1 MASSPVKDSPV
12 AGNQT
17 EAGLRPSAFGKH
29 VFQLPANPKGL
40 VVFLPG
46 CARGAFGFW
55 PRSAAGGDY
64 LGFPEDVSH
73 TKQILKKGYGILVLT
88 PNTTSGSLAYC
99 WTDKAGDGDVVVKS
113 VADFRKRHNLEKK
126 PLYFAGA
133 SSGGGM
139 AQGLLSRGAIRADGM
154 IAEVSTSRDPSTK
167 SPMTVWIAMSERKEQ
182 TTANGRARDLARF
195 GKPSGVLISP
205 KKRVTPEFFAD
216 QMTFINKVQSA
227 QMVDA
232 LRKVRLIDGSGN
244 ILADPKNHP
253 WRTKLPQMLPWMKT
267 SPLYATVGSVRLSP
281 ILQALMNAYSRHE
294 HTAMFTTAILS
305 WFESGGK
312 ADLKKLADSQVV
324 TKPAYFS
331 AV

>member
-1 MASSPVKDSPV
+1 M
-12 AGNQT
+12 
-17 EAGLRPSAFGKH
+17 
-29 VFQLPANPKGL
+29 
-40 VVFLPG
+40 FLPG

-55 PRSAAGGDY
+55 PRSAGANY

-99 WTDKAGDGDVVVKS
+99 WTNTAGDGDVVLKA
-113 VADFRKRHNLEKK
+113 VADFRKRHTLEKK
-126 PLYFAGA
+126 PLYLAGA

-139 AQGLLSRGAIRADGM
+139 AQGLLSRGLIKADGM
-154 IAEVSTSRDPSTK
+154 IAEVSTSREPSAK

-182 TTANGRARDLARF
+182 TTADGLAKQLARF
-195 GKPSGVLISP
+195 GKPSGVLVSP
-205 KKRVTPEFFAD
+205 KKRITPEYFAD

-232 LRKVRLIDGSGN
+232 LRKVRLINDQGD
-244 ILADPKNHP
+244 ILADPKSHP

-281 ILQALMNAYSRHE
+281 ILQSLMTAYSRHE

-305 WFESGGK
+305 WFESDGK
-312 ADLKKLADSQVV
+312 ASLKQLADSQVV